1 MYIYKVERLVEQCRH
16 WHIDIL
22 THRYHDILAAT
33 RWLRYHLCRQVPVF
47 KSIERETR
55 SLQTR
60 KIPSFFHYVIMRDV
74 KRKRLIKSLWFFSF
88 TIYIVFLK
96 SGYLASD
103 ISGVA
108 NRISIKG
115 FSFQANPV
123 LLENDSNVSTRARF
137 IRYISVVV

>member
-1 MYIYKVERLVEQCRH
+1 M
-16 WHIDIL
+16 
-22 THRYHDILAAT
+22 
-33 RWLRYHLCRQVPVF
+33 
-47 KSIERETR
+47 
-55 SLQTR
+55 
-60 KIPSFFHYVIMRDV
+60 
-74 KRKRLIKSLWFFSF
+74 
-88 TIYIVFLK
+88 YIVFLK

-137 IRYISVVV
+137 RYIPVVVQQNLICIS

>member
-1 MYIYKVERLVEQCRH
+1 M
-16 WHIDIL
+16 
-22 THRYHDILAAT
+22 
-33 RWLRYHLCRQVPVF
+33 
-47 KSIERETR
+47 
-55 SLQTR
+55 
-60 KIPSFFHYVIMRDV
+60 
-74 KRKRLIKSLWFFSF
+74 
-88 TIYIVFLK
+88 YIVFLK

-137 IRYISVVV
+137 IRYIPVVV